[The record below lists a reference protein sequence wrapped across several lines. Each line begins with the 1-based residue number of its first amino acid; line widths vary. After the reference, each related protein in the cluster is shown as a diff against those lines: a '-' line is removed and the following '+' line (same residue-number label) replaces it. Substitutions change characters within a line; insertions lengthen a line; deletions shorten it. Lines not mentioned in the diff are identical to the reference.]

1 MLIWIQWKTL
11 QNKKYESCH
20 LQSFYILILFS
31 PFTNVFLPVSLHLL
45 GLPSY
50 VTCVLLFTSMWVAPG
65 YLIISDHLLL
75 VFAKLLCVS
84 NDIIS

>member
-1 MLIWIQWKTL
+1 M
-11 QNKKYESCH
+11 
-20 LQSFYILILFS
+20 FF
-31 PFTNVFLPVSLHLL
+31 FTFNNVFLPVSLHLL

-50 VTCVLLFTSMWVAPG
+50 VTCVLLFTSMWVALG